1 MVKEVWKYL
10 ILGLTARGRRGDVGM
25 FASPALGYTG
35 SSGSK
40 ENCVAGYLLC
50 MVGVMQDVKEP
61 PEELRFR

>member
-1 MVKEVWKYL
+1 
-10 ILGLTARGRRGDVGM
+10 M